1 VDFALSIFS
10 HLQKKMIDK
19 FTDWR
24 HLNNESKLI
33 WLSSAESQIYIVLYI
48 FFFTDRIF
56 NLVQDSC
63 GLEAASWFV
72 ALSPL
77 SCSSDKLYIIHILLC
92 VHVCDVYRHLFMLT

>member
-92 VHVCDVYRHLFMLT
+92 VHVCDVYLC